1 MFVSF
6 NRNQQR
12 SPLLRLPRELRD
24 MIYRYVLDTAI
35 IRSLRPPNEYG
46 IESNS
51 RGWVYITNRHL
62 RLLLRTPSLLL
73 VARQIHGEA
82 SAFQD
87 QYIAVRI
94 TLDPRNPLL
103 PHEFNSIF
111 VAIRFRPSRFRAV
124 QELEIPQLALDLNV
138 DTRLSDV
145 QRNPYYRRVTQQD
158 LPALETVVWTPG
170 RTLSQR
176 EQEETVRYTF
186 DRSGLRIVDSE
197 ADVASDGAADD
208 DEWTDDEEE
217 SDEEDTKGK
226 DDSGDYEDSSFEE
239 DSP

>member
-12 SPLLRLPRELRD
+12 SPLLRLPPELRD

-35 IRSLRPPNEYG
+35 TRVLPPPGYDREESRHAVYAFNRNLRF
-46 IESNS
+46 
-51 RGWVYITNRHL
+51 
-62 RLLLRTPSLLL
+62 LLRTPSILL
-73 VARQIHGEA
+73 VARQIYGEA

-87 QYIAVRI
+87 QYIAVRL
-94 TLDPRNPLL
+94 TVEPRHLL
-103 PHEFNSIF
+103 IQSAFHAIF
-111 VAIRFRPSRFRAV
+111 PAIHLRASRFRAV
-124 QELEIPQLALDLNV
+124 QQLEVPQFVLETNAYFRIID
-138 DTRLSDV
+138 RR
-145 QRNPYYRRVTQQD
+145 RNRNSNSPRVTQQD

-170 RTLSQR
+170 PFISQQ

-186 DRSGLRIVDSE
+186 SRSGLRIVDRE
-197 ADVASDGAADD
+197 ADVANDGAEDD
-208 DEWTDDEEE
+208 DEWIDDEGE

-226 DDSGDYEDSSFEE
+226 DDSGDYEDNSLDE

>member
-1 MFVSF
+1 MFVSS

-35 IRSLRPPNEYG
+35 IRVLPPPEYARRK
-46 IESNS
+46 SW
-51 RGWVYITNRHL
+51 RAVYIGSRDL
-62 RLLLRTPSLLL
+62 RFLLRTPSILL

-87 QYIAVRI
+87 QYIAVR
-94 TLDPRNPLL
+94 LRLEPSPLL
-103 PHEFNSIF
+103 FPSVSNGIF
-111 VAIRFRPSRFRAV
+111 VAIRLRASRFGAV
-124 QELEIPQLALDLNV
+124 QELEVPQPALDLNV
-138 DTRLSDV
+138 DVRLSDV

-170 RTLSQR
+170 RTLSQQ

-197 ADVASDGAADD
+197 ADVASDGAGDD